1 MIANTLIAKLNF
13 MQSAAKRRLATL
25 RVSVNPTT
33 HNFFYVLAVKRKYV
47 GDDYSAIGV
56 VSMIKHTM

>member
-13 MQSAAKRRLATL
+13 IQSAAKRRLATL

-33 HNFFYVLAVKRKYV
+33 HNFFDVLAVKKEV
-47 GDDYSAIGV
+47 CG
-56 VSMIKHTM
+56 